1 MDENN
6 FIIFNYI
13 MAFSI
18 EETPIK
24 GLTLIHPHVFE
35 DERGYFIKDF
45 ERTFYAEHNLPV
57 KFLETNESKSK
68 KGTIRGLH
76 FQQRFSQGKLIRVIK
91 GAVYDVAVDLRFE
104 SPTFGKWMGFELSEY
119 NHNVLYIPE
128 GFAHG
133 FLALEDESV
142 FSYKCTNKYA
152 PEFDSGIR
160 FNDPEIG
167 VEWPVDRVGGWNNV
181 ITSEKDKKLQS
192 LNGFIE
198 KNEPIT
204 ID

>member
-1 MDENN
+1 
-6 FIIFNYI
+6 
-13 MAFSI
+13 MAITI
-18 EETPIK
+18 ERTPIE

-45 ERTFYAEHNLPV
+45 EAHLYEENNLPV
-57 KFLETNESKSK
+57 KFFEFNESKSK

-76 FQQRFSQGKLIRVIK
+76 FQQKYSQGKLIRVIK
-91 GAVYDVAVDLRFE
+91 GAVFDVAVDLRFG

-119 NHNVLYIPE
+119 NHDVLYIPE

-133 FLALEDESV
+133 FLALEDDTI

-160 FNDPEIG
+160 YNDPDIN
-167 VEWPVDRVGGWNNV
+167 VEWPVDLVGGWENV
-181 ITSEKDKKLQS
+181 ITSDKDARLQS
-192 LNGFIE
+192 LEEFIDNGAI
-198 KNEPIT
+198 IS
-204 ID
+204 

>member
-1 MDENN
+1 
-6 FIIFNYI
+6 
-13 MAFSI
+13 MALSI

-45 ERTFYAEHNLPV
+45 ERSFYAEHNLPV
-57 KFLETNESKSK
+57 DFGETNESKSK

-104 SPTFGKWMGFELSEY
+104 SPTFGKWMGFDLSEY
-119 NHNVLYIPE
+119 NHDVLYIPE

-133 FLALEDESV
+133 FLALEDNSI

-160 FNDPEIG
+160 FDDPD
-167 VEWPVDRVGGWNNV
+167 VNVKWPVERIGGWNN
-181 ITSEKDKKLQS
+181 IISSEKDKKLQS
-192 LNGFIE
+192 LKDFIE
-198 KNEPIT
+198 NNELIT

>member
-1 MDENN
+1 
-6 FIIFNYI
+6 
-13 MAFSI
+13 MALSL
-18 EETPIK
+18 EKTPIE
-24 GLTLIHPHVFE
+24 GLTIIHPHVFE

-45 ERTFYAEHNLPV
+45 EASFFKTNGLPIE
-57 KFLETNESKSK
+57 FLETNESKSK

-76 FQQRFSQGKLIRVIK
+76 FQQHYSQGKLIRVIK
-91 GAVYDVAVDLRFE
+91 GAVFDVAVDLRFG

-119 NHNVLYIPE
+119 NHDILYIPD

-133 FLALEDESV
+133 FLALEDDSI

-160 FNDPEIG
+160 FNDADIN
-167 VEWPVDRVGGWNNV
+167 VEWPVDKIGGWDKV
-181 ITSEKDKKLQS
+181 ITSEKDAKLQS
-192 LNGFIE
+192 LKDFIA

-204 ID
+204 FDI

>member
-1 MDENN
+1 
-6 FIIFNYI
+6 
-13 MAFSI
+13 MALSI
-18 EETPIK
+18 ERTPIE

-45 ERTFYAEHNLPV
+45 ERNFYAENGLPV
-57 KFLETNESKSK
+57 DFLETNESKSK

-91 GAVYDVAVDLRFE
+91 GAVYDVAVDLRFG
-104 SPTFGKWMGFELSEY
+104 SSTFGKWMGFELSEY
-119 NHNVLYIPE
+119 NHNILYIPD

-133 FLALEDESV
+133 FLALEDDSI

-152 PEFDSGIR
+152 PEFDSGVR

-167 VEWPVDRVGGWNNV
+167 VEWPVERVGGWEKV
-181 ITSEKDKKLQS
+181 ITSAKDAKLQM
-192 LNGFIE
+192 FKEFVE
-198 KNEPIT
+198 KKQPIT
-204 ID
+204 FD

>member
-1 MDENN
+1 
-6 FIIFNYI
+6 
-13 MAFSI
+13 MAITI
-18 EETPIK
+18 ERTPIE

-45 ERTFYAEHNLPV
+45 EAQLYEENNLPI
-57 KFLETNESKSK
+57 KFFEFNESKSK

-76 FQQRFSQGKLIRVIK
+76 FQQKCSQGKLIRVIK
-91 GAVYDVAVDLRFE
+91 GTVFDVAVDLRFG

-119 NHNVLYIPE
+119 NHDVLYIPE

-133 FLALEDESV
+133 FLALEDDTI

-160 FNDPEIG
+160 YNDPDIN
-167 VEWPVDRVGGWNNV
+167 VEWPVELVGGWENV
-181 ITSEKDKKLQS
+181 ITSEKDSQLQS
-192 LNGFIE
+192 LDEFINRGLMIE
-198 KNEPIT
+198 
-204 ID
+204 

>member
-1 MDENN
+1 
-6 FIIFNYI
+6 
-13 MAFSI
+13 MAITI
-18 EETPIK
+18 ERTPIN

-45 ERTFYAEHNLPV
+45 EENLYKEYNLPV
-57 KFLETNESKSK
+57 KFFEFNESKSK

-76 FQQRFSQGKLIRVIK
+76 FQQKYSQGKLIRVIK
-91 GAVYDVAVDLRFE
+91 GAVFDVAVDLRYE

-119 NHNVLYIPE
+119 NHDVLYIPK

-133 FLALEDESV
+133 FLALEDDTI

-160 FNDPEIG
+160 YDDPD
-167 VEWPVDRVGGWNNV
+167 VNVKWPVELIDGWKNV
-181 ITSEKDKKLQS
+181 ITSEKDSKLQS
-192 LNGFIE
+192 LREFIS
-198 KNEPIT
+198 KNIT
-204 ID
+204 IE

>member
-1 MDENN
+1 
-6 FIIFNYI
+6 
-13 MAFSI
+13 MAITI
-18 EETPIK
+18 ERTPIE

-45 ERTFYAEHNLPV
+45 EAHLYEENNLPV
-57 KFLETNESKSK
+57 KFFEFNESKSK

-76 FQQRFSQGKLIRVIK
+76 FQQKYSQGKLIRVIK
-91 GAVYDVAVDLRFE
+91 GAVFDVAVDLRFG

-119 NHNVLYIPE
+119 NHDVLYIPE

-133 FLALEDESV
+133 FLALEDDTI

-160 FNDPEIG
+160 YNDPDIN
-167 VEWPVDRVGGWNNV
+167 VEWPVDLVGGWENV
-181 ITSEKDKKLQS
+181 ITSEKDSKLQS
-192 LNGFIE
+192 LETFVNKRKPIE
-198 KNEPIT
+198 
-204 ID
+204 

>member
-1 MDENN
+1 
-6 FIIFNYI
+6 
-13 MAFSI
+13 MALSI
-18 EETPIK
+18 ERTPIE

-45 ERTFYAEHNLPV
+45 ESSFYAANGLPV
-57 KFLETNESKSK
+57 EFLETNESKSK

-91 GAVYDVAVDLRFE
+91 GTVYDVAVDLRFG

-119 NHNVLYIPE
+119 NHDVLYIPE

-133 FLALEDESV
+133 FLALEDDSI

-152 PEFDSGIR
+152 PEFDSGVR
-160 FNDPEIG
+160 FDDPEIG
-167 VEWPVDRVGGWNNV
+167 VEWPVDKVGGWDNV
-181 ITSEKDKKLQS
+181 ITSAKDAKLQTFS
-192 LNGFIE
+192 EFMNRH
-198 KNEPIT
+198 EPIE
-204 ID
+204 

>member
-1 MDENN
+1 
-6 FIIFNYI
+6 
-13 MAFSI
+13 MALSI
-18 EETPIK
+18 ERTPIE

-45 ERTFYAEHNLPV
+45 ESSFYAANGLPV
-57 KFLETNESKSK
+57 EFLETNESKSK

-76 FQQRFSQGKLIRVIK
+76 FQQKFSQGKLIRVIK
-91 GAVYDVAVDLRFE
+91 GAVYDVAVDLRFG

-119 NHNVLYIPE
+119 NHNVLFIPE

-133 FLALEDESV
+133 FLALEDESI

-160 FNDPEIG
+160 FNDHEIG
-167 VEWPVDRVGGWNNV
+167 VKWPVEKVGGWEKV
-181 ITSEKDKKLQS
+181 ITSVKDAKLQS
-192 LNGFIE
+192 FMEFVDKKQEIE
-198 KNEPIT
+198 
-204 ID
+204 

>member
-1 MDENN
+1 
-6 FIIFNYI
+6 
-13 MAFSI
+13 MAITI
-18 EETPIK
+18 ERTPIE

-45 ERTFYAEHNLPV
+45 EAHLYEENNLPI
-57 KFLETNESKSK
+57 KFFEFNESKSK

-76 FQQRFSQGKLIRVIK
+76 FQQKYSQGKLIRVIK
-91 GAVYDVAVDLRFE
+91 GAVFDVAVDLRFG

-119 NHNVLYIPE
+119 NHDVLYIPE

-133 FLALEDESV
+133 FLALEDDTI

-160 FNDPEIG
+160 YNDPDIN
-167 VEWPVDRVGGWNNV
+167 VEWPVELVGGWENV
-181 ITSEKDKKLQS
+181 ITSEKDSKLQS
-192 LNGFIE
+192 LEEFSKRGLTIE
-198 KNEPIT
+198 
-204 ID
+204 

>member
-1 MDENN
+1 
-6 FIIFNYI
+6 
-13 MAFSI
+13 MAITI
-18 EETPIK
+18 ERTPIE

-45 ERTFYAEHNLPV
+45 EAHLYEENNLPV
-57 KFLETNESKSK
+57 KFFEFNESKSK

-76 FQQRFSQGKLIRVIK
+76 FQQKYSQGKLIRVIK
-91 GAVYDVAVDLRFE
+91 GAVFDVAADLRFG

-119 NHNVLYIPE
+119 NHDVLYIPE

-133 FLALEDESV
+133 FLALEDDTI

-160 FNDPEIG
+160 YNDPDIN
-167 VEWPVDRVGGWNNV
+167 VEWPVELVSGWENV
-181 ITSEKDKKLQS
+181 ITSDKDARLQS
-192 LNGFIE
+192 FEEFVKKNIVIE
-198 KNEPIT
+198 
-204 ID
+204 

>member
-1 MDENN
+1 
-6 FIIFNYI
+6 
-13 MAFSI
+13 MALSI
-18 EETPIK
+18 ERTPIE

-45 ERTFYAEHNLPV
+45 ERNFYAENGLPV
-57 KFLETNESKSK
+57 DFLETNESKSK

-76 FQQRFSQGKLIRVIK
+76 FQQKFSQGKLIRVIK
-91 GAVYDVAVDLRFE
+91 GAVYDVAVDLRFG

-119 NHNVLYIPE
+119 NHNILYIPD

-133 FLALEDESV
+133 FLALEDDSI

-152 PEFDSGIR
+152 PEFDSGVR

-167 VEWPVDRVGGWNNV
+167 VEWPVERVGGWGKV
-181 ITSEKDKKLQS
+181 ITSVKDAKLQ
-192 LNGFIE
+192 LFKEFVE
-198 KNEPIT
+198 KKQPIT
-204 ID
+204 FD